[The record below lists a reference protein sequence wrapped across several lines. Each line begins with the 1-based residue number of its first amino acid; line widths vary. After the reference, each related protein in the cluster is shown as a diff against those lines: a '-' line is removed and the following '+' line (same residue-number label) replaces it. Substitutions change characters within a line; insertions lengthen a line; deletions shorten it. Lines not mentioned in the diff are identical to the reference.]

1 MSTFIKKHQTP
12 IILGLIALAYYLLLC
27 AKSATWI
34 FTGTDNGDWMAAAVT
49 WMVPQPYGS
58 PLYITLCR
66 VLYYLPGDLALK
78 LTIGLSVIPAAIT
91 ISFVY
96 LIVKHLTKNT
106 WIGITSS
113 LVVLGSAVFLSQ
125 STILEEYA
133 LAIMFM
139 TIAFYAYVK
148 EWRYRTAIFMGLG
161 VAVHIMCLMIA
172 VFWAL
177 ADRRW
182 RYWFFKPVLTFLA
195 IGGLPY
201 MLIPLLMYLD
211 TPRFLIG
218 EFSFQNLLGY
228 WSTTTRAV
236 AGTISIFEA
245 PRRLGEFGRIFIM
258 SFGLALVPLLHN
270 IYKPLTRTVAI
281 LLATTMFTAWYAF
294 SCIDPSTYTFFAFLT
309 PSVAILSGIALAKM
323 SRLHVKVV
331 LVGACALMAVNGIF
345 LNADILTK
353 QNPEAT
359 TYFSDLRALPDNSV
373 VVTITGG
380 YSLSLFYVINAGK
393 ELTPV
398 IYPYVDNLDEKLGYG
413 MIGYEKYLSE
423 KVGFEWPDTTLA
435 GIQMALDRGM
445 MVYFVPT
452 VDSTISRC
460 FNYDR
465 GPDGKPLYGKP
476 SVIHS
481 LTGIAPRLPS
491 EEVVTTND

>member
-1 MSTFIKKHQTP
+1 MSTFVRKYQTP
-12 IILGLIALAYYLLLC
+12 IILGLIALVYYLVLC
-27 AKSATWI
+27 AKTATWV

-58 PLYITLCR
+58 PLYIVLCR
-66 VLYYLPGDLALK
+66 VLYYIPGDLALK

-106 WIGITSS
+106 WVGVTSA
-113 LVVLGSAVFLSQ
+113 LVTLSSAVFLSQ

-133 LAIMFM
+133 LAVMFM

-148 EWRYRTAIFMGLG
+148 EWKYRTAIFMGLG
-161 VAVHIMCLMIA
+161 VAVHIVCLMIA
-172 VFWAL
+172 AFWAL

-182 RYWFFKPVLTFLA
+182 RYWFFKPVITFLA
-195 IGGLPY
+195 VGGVPY
-201 MLIPLLMYLD
+201 LLIPLLMYLD

-218 EFSFQNLLGY
+218 EFSLQNLVGY

-245 PRRLGEFGRIFIM
+245 PRRLSEFGRIFVM

-270 IYKPLTRTVAI
+270 IYKPLTRTVAV
-281 LLATTMFTAWYAF
+281 LLATIMFVAWYAI
-294 SCIDPSTYTFFAFLT
+294 SCIDPSTYTFFTFLT
-309 PSVAILSGIALAKM
+309 PSVAILSGIAMAKM
-323 SRLHVKVV
+323 KSQHVMVV
-331 LVGACALMAVNGIF
+331 LAGACVLMAVNAIF
-345 LNADILTK
+345 LNADVLTK
-353 QNPEAT
+353 QNPKAT
-359 TYFSDLRALPDNSV
+359 TYLTDLRALPDESL

-380 YSLSLFYVINAGK
+380 YSLSLFYVINDGK

-413 MIGYEKYLSE
+413 MIGYEKYLSG
-423 KVGFEWPDTTLA
+423 KVGFVWPSTTLA

-445 MVYFVPT
+445 NVYFIPT

-460 FNYDR
+460 FNYARDV
-465 GPDGKPLYGKP
+465 DGKPMYGKP
-476 SVIHS
+476 SVIYS
-481 LTGIAPRLPS
+481 LTGIEPRLPS